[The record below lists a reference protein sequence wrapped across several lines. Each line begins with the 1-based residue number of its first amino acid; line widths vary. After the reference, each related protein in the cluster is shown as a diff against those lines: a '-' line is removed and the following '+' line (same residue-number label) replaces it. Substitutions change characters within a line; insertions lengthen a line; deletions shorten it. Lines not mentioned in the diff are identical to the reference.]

1 MVSMEM
7 SDMLLNKSVTAV
19 GESRDHCVS
28 ACSALVYRNTGAIY
42 FSEFSLS
49 FFLPT
54 HPDTGGE
61 MMEECFFF
69 FFLHLSFHI
78 FHLMCSWCRI
88 HPQKSKHNIK
98 NIKYK
103 AKPLPPVIILVFYLF
118 ICFYFFVLLK
128 FYRRKF
134 RAIYSWNIFTGKK
147 ERKKEKFH
155 IQLN

>member
-1 MVSMEM
+1 MGLGEQTYGDAVGKNNTEPMVSMEM

-19 GESRDHCVS
+19 GESGDHCVS

-78 FHLMCSWCRI
+78 S
-88 HPQKSKHNIK
+88 SN
-98 NIKYK
+98 
-103 AKPLPPVIILVFYLF
+103 VFVVQNSSTE
-118 ICFYFFVLLK
+118 I
-128 FYRRKF
+128 
-134 RAIYSWNIFTGKK
+134 
-147 ERKKEKFH
+147 
-155 IQLN
+155 